1 MFKAM
6 QQTPLLGI
14 ATLFRSRGRALL
26 QLLCYDISSANL
38 HNRVHP
44 DRPPLY
50 HEHRLGCIVPMC
62 RAFAVMAEQAAG
74 DTQGKM
80 KRLSR
85 EMRNLRGKTAL
96 PVHMAS
102 SVFVR
107 HDSDRMDKVR
117 AMITGRAMPPGCC
130 RAGQQTPLC
139 SATPG
144 WWGCGGEGRG
154 DGSQAHQQSAD
165 LPPGAMS
172 LADLLALVVSG
183 LSNNPGRDLAL
194 SPKNLK

>member
-1 MFKAM
+1 MF
-6 QQTPLLGI
+6 
-14 ATLFRSRGRALL
+14 
-26 QLLCYDISSANL
+26 
-38 HNRVHP
+38 
-44 DRPPLY
+44 
-50 HEHRLGCIVPMC
+50 

-117 AMITGRAMPPGCC
+117 AMITGTAHTAWTSSC
-130 RAGQQTPLC
+130 RA
-139 SATPG
+139 
-144 WWGCGGEGRG
+144 
-154 DGSQAHQQSAD
+154 AD
-165 LPPGAMS
+165 LIV
-172 LADLLALVVSG
+172 LL
-183 LSNNPGRDLAL
+183 L
-194 SPKNLK
+194 SP